1 MMKSI
6 KVESFIRTSWRKW
19 WQVIY
24 HQKAW
29 TMYLKSVIK
38 YLISF
43 LDFSVFWWNK
53 NYPGNIVYPS
63 PTIIPKTA
71 HTPPIKQ
78 SPRTSP
84 KKNGFACR
92 NCFKPPYLS
101 NVDLTN
107 HPTKI
112 ENHRLFNGHSPGEE
126 TNPIGCNGHQIKLL
140 RIQYRPVIIIAPTP
154 IKPRFTQLVSVGNW
168 NCVSNHRNGVCGA
181 VTKVQCCMFNAPV
194 R

>member
-1 MMKSI
+1 
-6 KVESFIRTSWRKW
+6 
-19 WQVIY
+19 
-24 HQKAW
+24 
-29 TMYLKSVIK
+29 
-38 YLISF
+38 
-43 LDFSVFWWNK
+43 
-53 NYPGNIVYPS
+53 VYPS

-101 NVDLTN
+101 NIDLTN
-107 HPTKI
+107 HPIKI

-140 RIQYRPVIIIAPTP
+140 RIQYRPVIIANTNKTEVHP
-154 IKPRFTQLVSVGNW
+154 IGFGWQLKLCFQPSKRSLW
-168 NCVSNHRNGVCGA
+168 CSDKSPMLH
-181 VTKVQCCMFNAPV
+181 VQCTRSVDDPQESYTS
-194 R
+194 